1 MTDLTLIQ
9 RTTGAISKND
19 FIVCRKKAKPQQGRG
34 AKPKAYPPDAALP
47 NRQTKKLRKKKK
59 RKTWGGERG
68 KKKFIIIK
76 DKSYE

>member
-9 RTTGAISKND
+9 RTTGTIRKND
-19 FIVCRKKAKPQQGRG
+19 FIVCRKNAKPQQWGER
-34 AKPKAYPPDAALP
+34 
-47 NRQTKKLRKKKK
+47 NRRPTSLMTKKIRKKKK

-68 KKKFIIIK
+68 KKNFIIIK